1 MIPEGCTRL
10 LIGLNA
16 SQVGPK
22 SPSTTNRYKDQWD
35 TATESLRVDPKVPD
49 MIEQSASQ
57 ISPFAPF
64 FKKKKKMASLYFFL
78 GGVLL
83 PPERGRAKMAL
94 LRQKR
99 GGTQS
104 APSASLFLPQRR
116 HRRPSPNF
124 FFFLN
129 KKIKRRKFRT
139 TSWRRSIIG
148 RSIFHTGRR

>member
-64 FKKKKKMASLYFFL
+64 FLKKKMASLYFFL

-94 LRQKR
+94 LRQKKGR
-99 GGTQS
+99 HTVGTVGFS
-104 APSASLFLPQRR
+104 FFAAAAPSSPLPE
-116 HRRPSPNF
+116 F
-124 FFFLN
+124 FFF
-129 KKIKRRKFRT
+129 F
-139 TSWRRSIIG
+139 
-148 RSIFHTGRR
+148 